1 MQSFEQRQIGPQSRP
16 KLKNFLGF
24 DIGGQFLALVRFFEF
39 GSITRFDWLSDFGLR
54 GRIILGF
61 NNFWRGTFQIPK
73 ITFLY
78 PLKPLAICEWSQW
91 STTLLL
97 LGLALLG

>member
-16 KLKNFLGF
+16 KLKTFLGL
-24 DIGGQFLALVRFFEF
+24 DIGGHFLALVRFFGF
-39 GSITRFDWLSDFGLR
+39 GSITRFDLLLDFGLR
-54 GRIILGF
+54 ERAILGF
-61 NNFWRGTFQIPK
+61 NNFWGGTFQIPK